1 MRTNISNVTR
11 IFFFSN
17 EHAHKYLKRDKEK
30 MTRKKFDK
38 EICAHVRCWF
48 FFLVTF
54 EIFDF
59 KVGTR
64 MMHCKC
70 TVNVLSVYCIS
81 IWGKARLDRKFLRPS
96 TCQDRKSWPG
106 SIDPR
111 TQPPWIWMYNG
122 VQYPPRKIVVFLLFF
137 TIFLLGCYFTIFYLR
152 FALPGSPPLL
162 ALQIVS
168 AAGGDVPRVTVCK
181 HGRHG
186 RHGRH
191 RPLIIHRLH
200 RIDIGDFDRQR
211 ATRTN
216 FKTQLLN
223 QSHFK
228 IRIAQTYQ
236 TK

>member
-1 MRTNISNVTR
+1 MDCN
-11 IFFFSN
+11 
-17 EHAHKYLKRDKEK
+17 
-30 MTRKKFDK
+30 
-38 EICAHVRCWF
+38 
-48 FFLVTF
+48 
-54 EIFDF
+54 
-59 KVGTR
+59 
-64 MMHCKC
+64 C
-70 TVNVLSVYCIS
+70 TVSVLYINLT
-81 IWGKARLDRKFLRPS
+81 KARLDRKFLRPS
-96 TCQDRKSWPG
+96 TCQDRKSKWPG
-106 SIDPR
+106 SILSQD
-111 TQPPWIWMYNG
+111 TATLDLD
-122 VQYPPRKIVVFLLFF
+122 VQWCTVPSKKDSCFLLFF

-191 RPLIIHRLH
+191 RPLIFHRLD

-228 IRIAQTYQ
+228 RRIAQAYQ

>member
-1 MRTNISNVTR
+1 M
-11 IFFFSN
+11 
-17 EHAHKYLKRDKEK
+17 Y
-30 MTRKKFDK
+30 
-38 EICAHVRCWF
+38 
-48 FFLVTF
+48 
-54 EIFDF
+54 
-59 KVGTR
+59 
-64 MMHCKC
+64 CKC
-70 TVNVLSVYCIS
+70 TVSVLYIN
-81 IWGKARLDRKFLRPS
+81 LREGTPRQEVFE
-96 TCQDRKSWPG
+96 TQHLPG
-106 SIDPR
+106 S
-111 TQPPWIWMYNG
+111 
-122 VQYPPRKIVVFLLFF
+122 KIVTRIDRSQDTATLDLDVQWCTVPSKKDSCFLLFF